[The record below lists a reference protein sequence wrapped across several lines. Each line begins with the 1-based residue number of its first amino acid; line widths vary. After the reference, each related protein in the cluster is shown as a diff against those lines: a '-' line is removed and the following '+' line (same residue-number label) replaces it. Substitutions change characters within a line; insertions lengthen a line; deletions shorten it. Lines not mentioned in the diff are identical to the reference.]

1 VAAKFTI
8 VKAIKNT
15 SPAAICRG
23 PIVDTVD
30 LGLVEEFK
38 TVSSFARR
46 PVRTQTPTR
55 RSSVN

>member
-1 VAAKFTI
+1 VPAKFTI

-15 SPAAICRG
+15 SPAATCRG
-23 PIVDTVD
+23 TIVDIAEH
-30 LGLVEEFK
+30 GLVEEFK

-46 PVRTQTPTR
+46 PVRTQTATR